1 MQTRKHIVR
10 SHKTRRRNWQRG
22 AAMAEMALLAP
33 VMILMWVGIDYFRS
47 GYARRLQALADSHK
61 EAWTRAYSNDGSCF
75 ANKEPWAGFTGEND
89 PTDPSNTGE
98 KGAQASSAFQG
109 NTSSS
114 MFMYAH
120 ANVQTSWSTK
130 AAKFDGGSVGNMNAG
145 TYVACNEVVPAT
157 NAESGKGSGGYDQ
170 YADQNVLTPLWDFVK
185 SLF

>member
-1 MQTRKHIVR
+1 MRAHNKMKRPRKNR
-10 SHKTRRRNWQRG
+10 QRG

-61 EAWTRAYSNDGSCF
+61 SAWAMAVSNDGSCF

-89 PTDPSNTGE
+89 ATDPANTGE
-98 KGAQASSAFQG
+98 KGSQAASAFQG

-120 ANVQTSWSTK
+120 ANVQTSWKTR
-130 AAKFDGGSVGNMNAG
+130 AAKFDGNSVGQMNAG

-157 NAESGKGSGGYDQ
+157 NAESGKGSGGYSDF
-170 YADQNVLTPLWDFVK
+170 ADQNVLQPLWDFVK